1 MNGEWNKYFVRAE
14 RERKSL
20 RKLRKRLA
28 GAGAAAVLAATALAS
43 GLGCMPA
50 LGAGVIVS
58 GGSAAEQNGAA
69 GPGVSD
75 RGAAGVPGSMTGS
88 ETAGNA
94 SILHGP
100 GEAASTE
107 TSVTV
112 QTDTNAD
119 VNDAATENNAAT
131 DTAIAPAGTSVAAVP
146 TETSMTVQTDTNA
159 DVTVA
164 TTETNTAAQASQ
176 PSFDVNRFVLPD
188 PARVLVVVEGTGGT
202 GCHVYAYEKTGEGWT
217 LRVDT
222 LGYLGRNG
230 MSNHRTVG
238 DKTTP
243 IGLFQLNTPFGQS
256 PALEGFPS
264 NYIQVDESYVW
275 EDSSNRLVKGSTA
288 SGEQVGTFWYK
299 GHYDYVLDAGFNR
312 NAIPNQGSALFLHC
326 TVPEKSDTSGCVG
339 IPKEQMAAIMRL
351 YGTYGDGACYIA
363 QAPQGTFAWIYDS
376 YGANQGLSPEGNFS

>member
-1 MNGEWNKYFVRAE
+1 MNGEWNRYFVRIE
-14 RERKSL
+14 RERKSLRKL

-58 GGSAAEQNGAA
+58 GGSAAEQGGEA
-69 GPGVSD
+69 GPGVSGG
-75 RGAAGVPGSMTGS
+75 GAAGLPGGA
-88 ETAGNA
+88 TAGNA

-100 GEAASTE
+100 GEAAVSSGTSVVVDATRNDGVVPLNE

-112 QTDTNAD
+112 QTDTNVD
-119 VNDAATENNAAT
+119 VIATAKETNAAT
-131 DTAIAPAGTSVAAVP
+131 DTAIAPAGTSVTSVP
-146 TETSMTVQTDTNA
+146 A
-159 DVTVA
+159 
-164 TTETNTAAQASQ
+164 ETNTAAQVPQ

-188 PARVLVVVEGTGGT
+188 PARMLVVVEGTGGT
-202 GCHVYAYEKTGEGWT
+202 GCHVYAYEKTGEGWA

-339 IPKEQMAAIMRL
+339 IPKEQMAAVMRL